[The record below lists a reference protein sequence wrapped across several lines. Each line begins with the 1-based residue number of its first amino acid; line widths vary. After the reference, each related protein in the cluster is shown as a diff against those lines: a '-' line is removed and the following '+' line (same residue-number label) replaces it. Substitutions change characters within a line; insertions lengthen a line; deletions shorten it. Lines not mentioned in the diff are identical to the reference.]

1 MTRMTL
7 TMASRIAGPVL
18 GVLAAWLLEIPGH
31 PHAGAML
38 AIAVWM
44 AIWWLSECVPLALTS
59 LLPLLLFPLTGI
71 AEGGTT
77 ATKYINSVIFLFI
90 GGFLIAQ
97 AMENTRLHQRI
108 ALTMLSRFHASPM
121 KLAIGFALAT
131 AFLSMWISNTATAML
146 MVTIALPL
154 LGRLAEEH
162 GPEKMTP
169 VTGALLLVIAY
180 SASLGGM
187 ATPVGSPPNLV
198 FLETMR
204 ANLPAMTPSFLQWMM
219 IGLPLSLIG
228 LAVML
233 LVLRPK
239 LTNLDWQ
246 QEGSR
251 ESIRAALAALGA
263 MRREEKL
270 VAWILG
276 ITALLW
282 MTRTGIRTDSFAIP
296 GWASLL
302 PYKGVD
308 DGTVAM
314 LGAAILFLLPRG
326 DGRQILGS
334 DAFGRLPWDIV
345 LLFGGGF
352 ALAYGMQHSGLSLWL
367 GEALGVLGDM
377 PVWLLLLAV
386 ALTITFITEV
396 SSNTAT
402 AQVMLP
408 ILVAVAAGNHIDP
421 MLLLL
426 PATLSASC
434 AFMMPVATPPNAI
447 IFGTHQVPMA
457 VMAKTGIRMNLL
469 MAMVI
474 VSLVWLL
481 RPLLPAAG

>member
-1 MTRMTL
+1 MSL
-7 TMASRIAGPVL
+7 TVASRIAGPVVGL
-18 GVLAAWLLEIPGH
+18 LAAWLLEIPGH
-31 PHAGAML
+31 PHAAAML

-59 LLPLLLFPLTGI
+59 LLPLLAFPLAGI
-71 AEGGTT
+71 AGGGTI
-77 ATKYINSVIFLFI
+77 ASEYVNSVIFLFI

-108 ALTMLSRFHASPM
+108 ALVMLSRFHASPM
-121 KLAIGFALAT
+121 KLAVGFALAT

-146 MVTIALPL
+146 MVTIAVPL
-154 LGRLAEEH
+154 LRRLAEEH
-162 GPEKMTP
+162 GPDAMAP

-204 ANLPAMTPSFLQWMM
+204 ANLPAMTPSFLQWMLV
-219 IGLPLSLIG
+219 GLPLTVIG
-228 LAVML
+228 LTVML

-239 LTNLDWQ
+239 LAATTWQ
-246 QEGSR
+246 KSGR
-251 ESIRAALAALGA
+251 ESVMQALEALGA

-270 VAWILG
+270 VAWVLG

-282 MTRTGIRTDSFAIP
+282 MTRTGIRTDSFDIP
-296 GWASLL
+296 GWAALL

-314 LGAAILFLLPRG
+314 LGAATLFLLP
-326 DGRQILGS
+326 GREKRPILGS

-352 ALAYGMQHSGLSLWL
+352 ALAYGMQHSGLSQWL
-367 GEALGVLGDM
+367 GEVLGVLGDM

-386 ALTITFITEV
+386 ALTITFLTEI

-408 ILVAVAAGNHIDP
+408 ILVAVAAGNRIDP

-434 AFMMPVATPPNAI
+434 AFMLPVATPPNAI

-457 VMAKTGIRMNLL
+457 LMARTGLKMNLL
-469 MAMVI
+469 MALVI
-474 VSLVWLL
+474 VTLVYLL
-481 RPLLPAAG
+481 RPLLPAG